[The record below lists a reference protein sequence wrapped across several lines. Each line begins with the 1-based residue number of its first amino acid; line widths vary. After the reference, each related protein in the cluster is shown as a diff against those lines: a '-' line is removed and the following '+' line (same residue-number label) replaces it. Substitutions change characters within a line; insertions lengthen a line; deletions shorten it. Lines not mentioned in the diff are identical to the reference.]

1 MTDVKL
7 KVCSRCNIILKLNKA
22 LCRAE
27 EFSRNL
33 NNLPKQN
40 VATIKFN
47 NLNEM
52 LYNFEHWDQHF
63 QKRYFWSKTK
73 EMNIFIKFRN
83 FN

>member
-1 MTDVKL
+1 MKKMIYVKL

-27 EFSRNL
+27 EFSRKL

-40 VATIKFN
+40 VATIKLN

-52 LYNFEHWDQHF
+52 LYHFEHLGQTF
-63 QKRYFWSKTK
+63 PK
-73 EMNIFIKFRN
+73 EIFLV
-83 FN
+83 

>member
-40 VATIKFN
+40 VATIK
-47 NLNEM
+47 LNEM
-52 LYNFEHWDQHF
+52 LYNFEH
-63 QKRYFWSKTK
+63 
-73 EMNIFIKFRN
+73 
-83 FN
+83 